1 MKTNFWTYLFLVVMV
16 AFIFR
21 EITRP
26 VITQQP
32 VYNYTYVYD
41 SIPRI
46 VEVNKPVPF
55 LVKIPDIRYSIIY
68 DTIIPPID
76 TLAILQDYLAT
87 VTYIDTLVNDKDLL
101 FELTE
106 TLHRNRIE
114 HRSFTYVN
122 RRPVSAIVTVDV
134 LKPKNTFYFG
144 PSVNMNK
151 ETFGAGGSVALRTTG
166 DNVFQY
172 HYDFIN
178 KVHQGT
184 ILWPIKF

>member
-1 MKTNFWTYLFLVVMV
+1 MKTNFWTYLFLIFMF

-41 SIPRI
+41 SIPKI
-46 VEVNKPVPF
+46 IEVNKPVPF
-55 LVKIPDIRYSIIY
+55 LVKIPDIQYRTIY
-68 DTIIPPID
+68 DTIIPIID

-87 VTYIDTLVNDKDLL
+87 VTYIDTLVNSEDLL

-106 TLHRNRIE
+106 TLHKNRIE
-114 HRSFTYVN
+114 HRSFMYVN
-122 RRPVSAIVTVDV
+122 RRPVNAIVTVDV

-144 PSVNMNK
+144 PSAGGNVG
-151 ETFGAGGSVALRTTG
+151 TFGAGGSVALRTRG
-166 DNVFQY
+166 DNIFQY

-178 KVHQGT
+178 KTHQGT
-184 ILWPIKF
+184 VLWPIKF